1 MKKSTYLI
9 VLFLISFG
17 YFSFLYKDPLIIDIT
32 TVLSWLWGGVGL
44 IVYRSSFRNI
54 LNTYA
59 HKKYVYWFI
68 GIMFI
73 STLYPYVEFN
83 QPILNTLIAQR
94 ANYSIFFLII
104 FLKICPTQNDFFI
117 ALRFC
122 TILTI
127 LISIVSI
134 FFPDF
139 FLTQEKFESL
149 QIRQN
154 KGSTDIITFGG
165 GLPLF
170 YMYFLIT
177 LNKLYNNVNRKL
189 LLEVLILFIMLI
201 LFQNRSRLLI
211 SIPFFLYVIVSMR
224 SKYKGMYWFLVL
236 LLTSFSFY
244 YLFSI
249 FVNIFDE
256 TLEQINNPDYNR
268 WQAIDFYLFEFKSNF
283 FTILFGHGSPAAG
296 STYLDLLQ
304 NIMRTR
310 LAILSDIGMLGS
322 YFYYGLFFVVIIYSF
337 CIKSFKKYQPLYL
350 KLFAIFIICVPT
362 IQGFGNNSLSAAIY
376 FSMFFYLILYHRQS
390 HKLKI
395 YNQIKNA

>member
-17 YFSFLYKDPLIIDIT
+17 YFSFLYKDPIIIDIT

-44 IVYRSSFRNI
+44 VVYRSSFRNI

-83 QPILNTLIAQR
+83 QPILNTIIAQR

-104 FLKICPTQNDFFI
+104 FLKICPSESDFFI

-122 TILTI
+122 TFLTI
-127 LISIVSI
+127 ILSIISI
-134 FFPDF
+134 FFSEF

-149 QIRQN
+149 QLRQ
-154 KGSTDIITFGG
+154 KSGSTDLITFGG
-165 GLPLF
+165 GVTLF

-189 LLEVLILFIMLI
+189 LLGVLILFIMLV
-201 LFQNRSRLLI
+201 LFQNRSRLII
-211 SIPFFLYVIVSMR
+211 SIPFLFYVFTSIK
-224 SKYKGMYWFLVL
+224 SKYKGLYWFFVL
-236 LLTSFSFY
+236 LITLISSFY
-244 YLFSI
+244 VFSI
-249 FVNIFDE
+249 FQNIYDE
-256 TLEQINNPDYNR
+256 TLEQLNNPNYNR
-268 WQAIDFYLFEFKSNF
+268 WQAIDFYLIEFRSNL
-283 FTILFGHGSPAAG
+283 FTVLFGHGSPATG
-296 STYLDLLQ
+296 GIYLNLVQ
-304 NIMRTR
+304 NAVRDR
-310 LAILSDIGMLGS
+310 LAILADIGILGS
-322 YFYYGLFFVVIIYSF
+322 YFYYGIFFVAIICTF
-337 CIKSFKKYQPLYL
+337 CAKTFKKYQPLYL
-350 KLFAIFIICVPT
+350 KFYAIYIICVPI
-362 IQGFGNNSLSAAIY
+362 IQGFGNNSSSAAIL
-376 FSMFFYLILYHRQS
+376 FSMFFYLILYYRQS
-390 HKLKI
+390 HKLII